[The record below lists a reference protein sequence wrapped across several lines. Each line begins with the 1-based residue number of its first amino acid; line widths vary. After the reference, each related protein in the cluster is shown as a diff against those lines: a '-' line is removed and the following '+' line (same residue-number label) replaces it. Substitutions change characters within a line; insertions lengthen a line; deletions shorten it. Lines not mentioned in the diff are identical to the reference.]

1 MDDNFNATEQQA
13 RDVFARQAVMATLG
27 ARLVHMER
35 GLARV
40 GMPHDDAFTQQ
51 DGFLHAGIIATVVDS
66 ALGCAA
72 SSVMPPGS
80 GVLSIEFKINMLRPA
95 RAPAYLAEGRVLKAG
110 RRVTVCQGELR
121 EGEHGDGRILAAMQA
136 SMICV
141 PAA

>member
-1 MDDNFNATEQQA
+1 MDDDLAAIERHA
-13 RDVFARQAVMATLG
+13 RDIFARQTVMKTLG
-27 ARLVHMER
+27 AHLVHVDR

-40 GMPHDDAFTQQ
+40 SMPHAAAFTQQ
-51 DGFLHAGIIATVVDS
+51 DGFLHAGIIATVVDT

-72 SSVMPPGS
+72 GSVMPPGS
-80 GVLSIEFKINMLRPA
+80 GVLSIEFKINMRRPA

-121 EGEHGDGRILAAMQA
+121 EGEDGDGRILAAMQA

-141 PAA
+141 PVE

>member
-1 MDDNFNATEQQA
+1 MHDDFAAIEQHA
-13 RDVFARQAVMATLG
+13 RDIFARQAVMATLG
-27 ARLVHMER
+27 ARLVHIEH

-40 GMPHDDAFTQQ
+40 SLPHDDAFTQQ

-72 SSVMPPGS
+72 GSVMPPGS

-95 RAPAYLAEGRVLKAG
+95 RAAAYLAEGRVLKAG

-121 EGEHGDGRILAAMQA
+121 EGQEGDGRILAAMQA

-141 PAA
+141 PAD